1 MVLRQKHVAFLD
13 VTFRATQNEISIFI
27 FFYKTPWNETVVL
40 CRRIARRNLTLDLN
54 VPSGSDI
61 SVELYTKDNSY
72 YTQDTYSLNN
82 CLAGIAISDN
92 YSSIEC
98 NAHYFIGWYD
108 AQEGGNLVKYAK
120 SDMTVYAY
128 YHEFPYKYWIDDA
141 DVTHLSFAFNP
152 EDFDLPTDRDYVVI
166 HACELS
172 GWDKST
178 VKMTKDVNGI
188 YRCEYTSERY
198 AISTMWPSYKFIVDE
213 RWLGS
218 YDGYKYK
225 SYLKAGE
232 TYENK
237 PNYDF
242 LIKEL
247 MGNYK

>member
-1 MVLRQKHVAFLD
+1 
-13 VTFRATQNEISIFI
+13 
-27 FFYKTPWNETVVL
+27 
-40 CRRIARRNLTLDLN
+40 
-54 VPSGSDI
+54 
-61 SVELYTKDNSY
+61 
-72 YTQDTYSLNN
+72 
-82 CLAGIAISDN
+82 
-92 YSSIEC
+92 
-98 NAHYFIGWYD
+98 
-108 AQEGGNLVKYAK
+108 
-120 SDMTVYAY
+120 MTVYAH

-152 EDFDLPTDRDYVVI
+152 EDFDLPTDRDYAVI

-247 MGNYK
+247 MGNYGE